1 MTLLRRHISVLLMM
15 AVFSLMLHVG
25 VYHAPEI
32 HDDHVHEHA
41 DDDTHPDSETCIAG
55 LAHAQMGIVQHAP
68 VVTWV
73 QVAVVSIGTDSR
85 GYTRSLTDISGRAPP
100 TGARLA

>member
-25 VYHAPEI
+25 AYHAPEI
-32 HDDHVHEHA
+32 HDDHAHEHPEKSS
-41 DDDTHPDSETCIAG
+41 HPDSETCIAG
-55 LAHAQMGIVQHAP
+55 LAHAQLGIAQHAP
-68 VVTWV
+68 VVTWI
-73 QVAVVSIGTDSR
+73 QVAIISAETDSR

-100 TGARLA
+100 AGILLA